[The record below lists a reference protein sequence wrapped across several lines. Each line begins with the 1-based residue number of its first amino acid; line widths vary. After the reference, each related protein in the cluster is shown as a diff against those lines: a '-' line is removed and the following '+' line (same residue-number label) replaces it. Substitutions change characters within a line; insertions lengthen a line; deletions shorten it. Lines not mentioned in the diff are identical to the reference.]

1 MMTNGLYKIVADKW
15 IGIINEEYEEI
26 KKGFELSCKKEM
38 TAFDEDVFQST
49 ILNCYNA
56 IIKNGMTD
64 LTRQGMK
71 NYLFKSFKMNIKRE
85 ALYMRNAKRDD
96 NIDETEMR
104 EILDMRDDTDSTK
117 EKVDNQLFNDWTVI
131 KVLEILEDE
140 FDTISFNCFRLK
152 WLVPGM
158 TYVKLRELTKVKDCK
173 KRCIDVMKWCRENLD
188 MDVFRAF
195 YERNLQ

>member
-1 MMTNGLYKIVADKW
+1 MIADDLYKIVADKW
-15 IGIINEEYEEI
+15 IGIINDEYDEI
-26 KKGFELSCKKEM
+26 KRGFELSCKKEM
-38 TAFDEDVFQST
+38 TAFDEDVFQTT

-56 IIKNGMTD
+56 ILKNGMTD

-96 NIDETEMR
+96 NVDDNGMR
-104 EILDMRDDTDSTK
+104 EILDRRDDTDSTT
-117 EKVDNQLFNDWTVI
+117 EKIDAQLFNDWAVI
-131 KVLEILEDE
+131 RLLEILEDE
-140 FDTISFNCFRLK
+140 FDTITFNCFRLK

-158 TYVKLRELTKVKDCK
+158 TYTKLKEITKVKDCK

-188 MDVFRAF
+188 MDVFRQY
-195 YERNLQ
+195 YERNMQ

>member
-1 MMTNGLYKIVADKW
+1 MMANDLYKIVADKW
-15 IGIINEEYEEI
+15 IGIINDEYEEI
-26 KKGFELSCKKEM
+26 KRGFELSCKKEM

-56 IIKNGMTD
+56 ILKNGMTD

-96 NIDETEMR
+96 NVDDNEMR

-117 EKVDNQLFNDWTVI
+117 EKVDAQLFNDWTVI
-131 KVLEILEDE
+131 RVLEILEDE
-140 FDTISFNCFRLK
+140 FDTITFNCFRLK

-158 TYVKLRELTKVKDCK
+158 TYTKLKELTKVKDCK

-188 MDVFRAF
+188 MDVFRQYF
-195 YERNLQ
+195 ERNMQ

>member
-1 MMTNGLYKIVADKW
+1 MMANDLYKIVADKW
-15 IGIINEEYEEI
+15 IGIINDEYEEI
-26 KKGFELSCKKEM
+26 KRGFELSCKKEM

-56 IIKNGMTD
+56 ILKNGITD

-85 ALYMRNAKRDD
+85 AMYMRNAKRDD
-96 NIDETEMR
+96 NVDDNEMR

-117 EKVDNQLFNDWTVI
+117 EKIDAQLFNDWTVI
-131 KVLEILEDE
+131 KVLEILEDK
-140 FDTISFNCFRLK
+140 FDTITFNCFRLK
-152 WLVPGM
+152 WLVTGM
-158 TYVKLRELTKVKDCK
+158 TYTKLKELTKVKDCK

-188 MDVFRAF
+188 MDVFRQYF
-195 YERNLQ
+195 ERNMQ

>member
-1 MMTNGLYKIVADKW
+1 MMANDLYKIVADKW
-15 IGIINEEYEEI
+15 IGIINDEYEEI
-26 KKGFELSCKKEM
+26 KRGFELSCKKEM
-38 TAFDEDVFQST
+38 TAFNEDVFQST

-56 IIKNGMTD
+56 ILKNGMTD

-71 NYLFKSFKMNIKRE
+71 NYLFKAFKMNIKRE

-96 NIDETEMR
+96 NVDDDEMR

-117 EKVDNQLFNDWTVI
+117 EKVDAQLFNDWTVI
-131 KVLEILEDE
+131 RVLEILEDE
-140 FDTISFNCFRLK
+140 FDTITFNCFRLK

-158 TYVKLRELTKVKDCK
+158 TYTKLKELTKVKDCK

-188 MDVFRAF
+188 MDVFRQYF
-195 YERNLQ
+195 GRNMQ

>member
-1 MMTNGLYKIVADKW
+1 MMANDLYKIVADKW
-15 IGIINEEYEEI
+15 IGIINDEYEEI
-26 KKGFELSCKKEM
+26 KRGFELSCKKEM

-56 IIKNGMTD
+56 ILKNGMTD

-96 NIDETEMR
+96 NVDDDEMR

-117 EKVDNQLFNDWTVI
+117 EKVDAQLFNDWTVI
-131 KVLEILEDE
+131 RVLEILEDE
-140 FDTISFNCFRLK
+140 FDTITFNCFRLK

-158 TYVKLRELTKVKDCK
+158 TYTRLKELTKVKDCK
-173 KRCIDVMKWCRENLD
+173 KRCIDVMKWCRDNLD
-188 MDVFRAF
+188 MDVFRQYF
-195 YERNLQ
+195 ERNMQ

>member
-1 MMTNGLYKIVADKW
+1 MMANDLYKIVADKW
-15 IGIINEEYEEI
+15 IGIINDEYEEI
-26 KKGFELSCKKEM
+26 KRGFELSCKKEM

-56 IIKNGMTD
+56 ILKNGMTD

-96 NIDETEMR
+96 NVDDNEMR

-117 EKVDNQLFNDWTVI
+117 EKVDAQLFNDWTVI
-131 KVLEILEDE
+131 RVLEILEDE
-140 FDTISFNCFRLK
+140 FDTITFNCFRLK

-158 TYVKLRELTKVKDCK
+158 TYTKLKELTKVKDCK
-173 KRCIDVMKWCRENLD
+173 KRCIDVMKWCRDNLD
-188 MDVFRAF
+188 MDVFRQYF
-195 YERNLQ
+195 ERNMQ